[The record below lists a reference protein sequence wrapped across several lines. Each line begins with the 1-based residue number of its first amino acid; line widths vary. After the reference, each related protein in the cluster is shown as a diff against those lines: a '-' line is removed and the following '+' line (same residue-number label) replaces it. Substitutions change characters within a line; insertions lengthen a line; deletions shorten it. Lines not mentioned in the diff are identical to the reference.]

1 METKEIIKVDDILV
15 ERPKDG
21 VASVTTYTDGKPTR
35 EQLVTQVSRL
45 QNAFENVN
53 DGFVAEIILAFNDC
67 GYTLGQVT
75 DMITYVVRTHR
86 YGKVKISDVLSSPN
100 GIVKLYSGRM
110 FNTRPTDEVMAEYYP
125 ITKIDGVIYLARK
138 EDVNSLSETQKI
150 VLRKL
155 YRQSFGV

>member
-1 METKEIIKVDDILV
+1 METKEIVKIEDLLV

-35 EQLVTQVSRL
+35 EQLVTQVCRL
-45 QNAFENVN
+45 QNAFDNVN
-53 DGFVAEIILAFNDC
+53 DGFVAEIVLAFMES

-86 YGKVKISDVLSSPN
+86 YGKVKVSDVLASPN
-100 GIVKLYSGRM
+100 GIVKLVSGRIY
-110 FNTRPTDEVMAEYYP
+110 NTRPTDEVMSEYYP

-138 EDVNSLSETQKI
+138 EDVNALTETQKI